1 MNLVSYGVGGWLGM
15 LMAYLWARKYDR
27 TFIEAVPVVAICATL
42 GSSLFFLFAELS
54 VVFGNMI
61 LFTIETMFRPEV
73 LVFAGIPI
81 LSLEL
86 VIHFGDA
93 AILGLIGMKP
103 LEVTQADEIEQD
115 AATAPTP
122 SVSSNSSTT
131 ESSDG
136 EESGT
141 ESGESEE
148 SGAESGESEESG
160 AESGESEESG
170 AESSEGEASGTESSE
185 GEASGTESSETNTES
200 THGAQADNESAHS
213 TSNGGTSDSEQS
225 KTSSND
231 CVDDFIPVSTLPSVT
246 TEVSAPVQ

>member
-103 LEVTQADEIEQD
+103 LEVTQVAEIEQD
-115 AATAPTP
+115 TATAPTP

-160 AESGESEESG
+160 AEPG
-170 AESSEGEASGTESSE
+170 
-185 GEASGTESSETNTES
+185 SSETNTES

-213 TSNGGTSDSEQS
+213 TSNGVTSDSEQS
-225 KTSSND
+225 TQTSSND
-231 CVDDFIPVSTLPSVT
+231 CVDDFIPVSTLPAVT

>member
-27 TFIEAVPVVAICATL
+27 TFIEAVPVAAICATL

-103 LEVTQADEIEQD
+103 LEVTQAAEIEQD
-115 AATAPTP
+115 TATAPTP

-131 ESSDG
+131 ESSEDETSGTESSDG

-141 ESGESEE
+141 ESGESVT
-148 SGAESGESEESG
+148 ESGES
-160 AESGESEESG
+160 
-170 AESSEGEASGTESSE
+170 GTES
-185 GEASGTESSETNTES
+185 GSSETNTES

-225 KTSSND
+225 TQTSSNG
-231 CVDDFIPVSTLPSVT
+231 CVNDFIPVSTLP
-246 TEVSAPVQ
+246 AVQ

>member
-27 TFIEAVPVVAICATL
+27 TFIEAVPVAAICATL

-103 LEVTQADEIEQD
+103 LEVTQAAEIEQD
-115 AATAPTP
+115 TATAPTP

-131 ESSDG
+131 ESSEG
-136 EESGT
+136 ETSGT
-141 ESGESEE
+141 ESSEDE
-148 SGAESGESEESG
+148 TSG

-185 GEASGTESSETNTES
+185 SMTSGTES

-225 KTSSND
+225 TQTSSND
-231 CVDDFIPVSTLPSVT
+231 CVDDFIPVSTLPAVT